1 MENTATPRKS
11 FQRVSKAA
19 KFEFCVACGENIL
32 IKYGDLVKYRR
43 LLWDKNKLKPMGITL
58 EHYLNVK
65 LDQTTDSNVICVNC
79 KRRVDNAEKRQQEI
93 RGTFLQGRKKLLK
106 MLEDAPTEKRML
118 PSDVKQD
125 LPPRS
130 RQRLQLEQKYEPP
143 PETEVEISFRLLQ
156 GHIDFLYKELPRAPR
171 IQSFFLAVFGVQ
183 Y

>member
-1 MENTATPRKS
+1 MENTSTPRKS

-32 IKYGDLVKYRR
+32 IKYGDLVKSRR
-43 LLWDKNKLKPMGITL
+43 LLWDENKLKPIGITL

-93 RGTFLQGRKKLLK
+93 RGTFLQGRRKLLE

-118 PSDVKQD
+118 PSDVMQD
-125 LPPRS
+125 LPPPS
-130 RQRLQLEQKYEPP
+130 RQRLQLGQKYEPP
-143 PETEVEISFRLLQ
+143 PETEVEVRFR
-156 GHIDFLYKELPRAPR
+156 F
-171 IQSFFLAVFGVQ
+171 IQEATSCVQKSKVFNSIRNPGLEVF
-183 Y
+183 